1 MYNVG
6 CTPTKTLVASAR
18 AAHVAMRDELL
29 EAVLWFFVDP
39 QTEGLRANY
48 SRGLFECGQNVLY
61 IASALGRPPLGAADE
76 VQALY

>member
-1 MYNVG
+1 MS
-6 CTPTKTLVASAR
+6 PSALNR
-18 AAHVAMRDELL
+18 SEFEYAEAMRDESL

-39 QTEGLRANY
+39 HTEGLRAKY

-61 IASALGRPPLGAADE
+61 IASTLGRPPLGAADE